1 MLLNEYLALFRKALE
16 KIEQYGF
23 SDSIEIREEI
33 RANKQAV
40 LNARVVLIDN
50 SVLYIK
56 EYIDARYG
64 IERMSYGYQYQDR
77 EGNLIFRYDNAKH
90 RPDLGYEAHK
100 HLADGSISAAALPD
114 IFDLVDEI
122 LGYLK

>member
-1 MLLNEYLALFRKALE
+1 MKNQKYDVSSEKFFAEWSAEDLEGQDLEYVEWAGEYQLSIKLNESLSAIK
-16 KIEQYGF
+16 
-23 SDSIEIREEI
+23 SIE
-33 RANKQAV
+33 NV
-40 LNARVVLIDN
+40 T
-50 SVLYIK
+50 
-56 EYIDARYG
+56 
-64 IERMSYGYQYQDR
+64 QYQDR

>member
-23 SDSIEIREEI
+23 SDSIEIKEEI
-33 RANKQAV
+33 RENKQAV
-40 LNARVVLIDN
+40 LDARVVLIDN

>member
-23 SDSIEIREEI
+23 SDSIEIKEEI

>member
-1 MLLNEYLALFRKALE
+1 
-16 KIEQYGF
+16 
-23 SDSIEIREEI
+23 
-33 RANKQAV
+33 
-40 LNARVVLIDN
+40 
-50 SVLYIK
+50 
-56 EYIDARYG
+56 
-64 IERMSYGYQYQDR
+64 MSYGYQYQDR